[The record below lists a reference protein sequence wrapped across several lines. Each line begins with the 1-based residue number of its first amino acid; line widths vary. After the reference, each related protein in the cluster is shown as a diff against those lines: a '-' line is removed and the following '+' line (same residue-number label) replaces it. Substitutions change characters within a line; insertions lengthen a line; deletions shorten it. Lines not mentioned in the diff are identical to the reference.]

1 MISDIDDISDIR
13 LKLQRSNIMFEPFY
27 REEKVLSKKP
37 FVDAEVQFNLFYNII
52 EGKEVTALKTK
63 DNNAIALQNS
73 GYPMWLWVNEQ
84 LSKLTIDNIIK
95 SLCNQLKDSKL
106 RGISGKPEFV
116 KAFANQYSKITG
128 SLSKT
133 SLSMESYECK
143 KLIKP
148 KNVSGKLIKAELNHL
163 DIIAEFWVGFVF
175 DCFGLCIVKEK
186 QIPGVKS
193 MIESGN
199 LYLWEVEE
207 KICGMANIAHRSD
220 KYARI
225 NNVYTS
231 MEQRKKGYASA
242 MVSGVCSM
250 VIKEG
255 LIPML
260 YADITND
267 ESNKVY
273 KTIGFVKKGRIDNIS
288 FDYK

>member
-1 MISDIDDISDIR
+1 MISDINDISDIR

-27 REEKVLSKKP
+27 REEKVLSKKS
-37 FVDAEVQFNLFYNII
+37 FVDAEVQFNLFYCIL

-63 DNNAIALQNS
+63 DNNAIALQNP
-73 GYPMWLWVNEQ
+73 GYPMWLWINEQ
-84 LSKLTIDNIIK
+84 LSKSTIDNIVN

-128 SLSKT
+128 ALSKT

-143 KLIKP
+143 KIIKP
-148 KNVSGKLIKAELNHL
+148 KKVLGKLIKAELNHL
-163 DIIAEFWVGFVF
+163 DIIAEFWVGFAF
-175 DCFGLCIVKEK
+175 DCFGISIVKEK

-199 LYLWEVEE
+199 LYLWEVEDE
-207 KICGMANIAHRSD
+207 ICGMVNIAHRSE

-231 MEQRKKGYASA
+231 IEHRKRGYASA
-242 MVSGVCSM
+242 MVAEICLM
-250 VIKEG
+250 LIKEG

-267 ESNKVY
+267 DSNKVY
-273 KTIGFVKKGRIDNIS
+273 KTIGFVKKGRIDNFV